1 MPRVSLL
8 VVNTKLGIPA
18 AGTSVRAGCLQGG
31 TGVEV
36 ILQPTCWVVRDNE
49 ECGRRT
55 ASISEVRGLNAH
67 TDDSGKQWSILAF
80 SPDLLKFPK
89 YLKKQTCFLP
99 DWSFL
104 FPHCYLPYCTATFTP
119 ILLYGAETNKA
130 LATFHYQMWDGWC
143 SLRCPGLEWVNLN
156 RFRVWILQWQM

>member
-49 ECGRRT
+49 ECGRRR
-55 ASISEVRGLNAH
+55 ASISEARGLNAH
-67 TDDSGKQWSILAF
+67 TDDSGKQWSIGHFGILSWFIKVPKVSEKTNMLLAWLIIRL
-80 SPDLLKFPK
+80 SSLL
-89 YLKKQTCFLP
+89 
-99 DWSFL
+99 S
-104 FPHCYLPYCTATFTP
+104 P
-119 ILLYGAETNKA
+119 ILYCY
-130 LATFHYQMWDGWC
+130 FHPH
-143 SLRCPGLEWVNLN
+143 SL
-156 RFRVWILQWQM
+156 VWSRNQQGSCYVSLSDVRWMMFTEMSGVRMGESQ